1 MISNHPFSLFSEYI
15 GKHQKKM
22 KEDIDKL
29 WADYLNREPLT
40 ERELQIL
47 EEWMQASPTNRI
59 FGEFV
64 RELESRKTLLK
75 GRTSPD
81 EIWAALAKRMSLR
94 KKQRRL
100 RVILASCAAVMA
112 LAVGMFFLWMPRETP
127 EVRVVQDLSSLFVQP
142 QHQEVELVLSSGE
155 KYMLGEKDTTL
166 TMADGKGSL
175 QTKNK
180 TLIMQVRPDAE
191 ANLYYTLNVPYGA
204 EYDLVL
210 PDGTKIYLNAGT
222 TLRYPERFREG
233 SREIYLIGEA
243 YLEVAHDAENP
254 FVVKTNDMDIC
265 VLGTTF
271 NVNAYPEG
279 KWVRTTLVEGKV
291 EARCGDRHITMRPGT
306 QVAYDK
312 NTRETGYFPVDTRL
326 YTSWKDGYYDFED
339 MELEELA
346 QIFTRWYNVQID
358 FAEPELKNLRF
369 SGRLKRYDSAEELF
383 EMLDYV
389 HRVTFSIENG
399 RIVIRRK

>member
-1 MISNHPFSLFSEYI
+1 
-15 GKHQKKM
+15 M

-29 WADYLNREPLT
+29 WAGYLNREPLT

-127 EVRVVQDLSSLFVQP
+127 EVRVVEDLSSLFVQP

-175 QTKNK
+175 QTKDR
-180 TLIMQVRPDAE
+180 TLIMQARPDAE

-279 KWVRTTLVEGKV
+279 KV

-312 NTRETGYFPVDTRL
+312 STHETGYFPVDTRL

>member
-40 ERELQIL
+40 ERELQVL
-47 EEWMQASPTNRI
+47 EEWMQASSTNRI
-59 FGEFV
+59 FGEFI

-100 RVILASCAAVMA
+100 RVIFASCAAVMA

-175 QTKNK
+175 QTKDR
-180 TLIMQVRPDAE
+180 TLIMQARPDAE

-291 EARCGDRHITMRPGT
+291 EACCGDRHITMRPGT

>member
-112 LAVGMFFLWMPRETP
+112 LAVGMFFLWMPQETP
-127 EVRVVQDLSSLFVQP
+127 EVRVV
-142 QHQEVELVLSSGE
+142 
-155 KYMLGEKDTTL
+155 
-166 TMADGKGSL
+166 
-175 QTKNK
+175 
-180 TLIMQVRPDAE
+180 
-191 ANLYYTLNVPYGA
+191 
-204 EYDLVL
+204 
-210 PDGTKIYLNAGT
+210 
-222 TLRYPERFREG
+222 
-233 SREIYLIGEA
+233 
-243 YLEVAHDAENP
+243 
-254 FVVKTNDMDIC
+254 
-265 VLGTTF
+265 
-271 NVNAYPEG
+271 
-279 KWVRTTLVEGKV
+279 
-291 EARCGDRHITMRPGT
+291 
-306 QVAYDK
+306 
-312 NTRETGYFPVDTRL
+312 
-326 YTSWKDGYYDFED
+326 
-339 MELEELA
+339 
-346 QIFTRWYNVQID
+346 
-358 FAEPELKNLRF
+358 
-369 SGRLKRYDSAEELF
+369 
-383 EMLDYV
+383 
-389 HRVTFSIENG
+389 
-399 RIVIRRK
+399 

>member
-1 MISNHPFSLFSEYI
+1 
-15 GKHQKKM
+15 M

-175 QTKNK
+175 QTKDR
-180 TLIMQVRPDAE
+180 TLIMQARPDAE
-191 ANLYYTLNVPYGA
+191 ASLYYTLNVPYGA

-233 SREIYLIGEA
+233 SREVYLIGEA
-243 YLEVAHDAENP
+243 YFEVARDSHRP
-254 FVVKTNDMDIC
+254 FYVNIGNARVQ
-265 VLGTTF
+265 VLGTAF
-271 NVNAYPEG
+271 NVSAYRDE
-279 KWVRTTLVEGKV
+279 RTTEVALLNGKV
-291 EARCGDRHITMRPGT
+291 RFDATDGKHVLSPGEIAALDKAQGITEVREGD
-306 QVAYDK
+306 VA
-312 NTRETGYFPVDTRL
+312 
-326 YTSWKDGYYDFED
+326 SIIAWKEGRFYFED
-339 MELEELA
+339 MRMEDLA
-346 QIFTRWYNVQID
+346 LKLSRWYGVD
-358 FAEPELKNLRF
+358 FAFDSEAARELRF
-369 SGRLKRYDSAEELF
+369 SGGMVKYRPLNYVL
-383 EMLDYV
+383 EMISKTTRVVFQERAGKVYV
-389 HRVTFSIENG
+389 SVP
-399 RIVIRRK
+399 

>member
-175 QTKNK
+175 QTKDR
-180 TLIMQVRPDAE
+180 TLIMQARPDAE

-222 TLRYPERFREG
+222 TLRYPER
-233 SREIYLIGEA
+233 L
-243 YLEVAHDAENP
+243 
-254 FVVKTNDMDIC
+254 
-265 VLGTTF
+265 
-271 NVNAYPEG
+271 
-279 KWVRTTLVEGKV
+279 
-291 EARCGDRHITMRPGT
+291 
-306 QVAYDK
+306 
-312 NTRETGYFPVDTRL
+312 
-326 YTSWKDGYYDFED
+326 
-339 MELEELA
+339 
-346 QIFTRWYNVQID
+346 
-358 FAEPELKNLRF
+358 
-369 SGRLKRYDSAEELF
+369 
-383 EMLDYV
+383 
-389 HRVTFSIENG
+389 
-399 RIVIRRK
+399 